1 MNGQDE
7 WPIKGID
14 MSHFI
19 KNICLSLIMLLIV
32 ALSLIFFSSKNKQK
46 NTKLTVTCTTS
57 MITDAVKKIGGDLI
71 DVHGLMGPG
80 VDPHT
85 YRATEG
91 DVRRLASAD
100 IIFYNGLY
108 LEGKMAELFK
118 KMKSSTTAIAV
129 TDNIPRTELLG
140 QADIHALYDPHIW
153 FDVQLWQYV
162 VATIRDTL
170 VAVDTDEIHQL
181 NYEQRAQSYLH
192 ELDMLH
198 EYVMKKVAQIPEE
211 QRILVTAHDAFGYFG
226 RKYNFQVIGLQGIS
240 TDADI
245 GTRDIQQLVEFIIAH
260 KVPTIFVE
268 SSIPHRTLQAVHY
281 AAQSRGWQVNI
292 GGELFSDALDAPNT
306 QAGTYIGMVRHN
318 VDTIVDGLLRIDSVT

>member
-1 MNGQDE
+1 
-7 WPIKGID
+7 
-14 MSHFI
+14 
-19 KNICLSLIMLLIV
+19 
-32 ALSLIFFSSKNKQK
+32 
-46 NTKLTVTCTTS
+46 

-71 DVHGLMGPG
+71 DVHGLMGCG

-100 IIFYNGLY
+100 IIFYNGLH

-118 KMKSSTTAIAV
+118 KMQSGTIAVAV
-129 TDNIPRTELLG
+129 TDAIPRTALLESDDAHTLLRQG
-140 QADIHALYDPHIW
+140 THDPHIW
-153 FDVQLWQYV
+153 FDVQLWQHV
-162 VATIRDTL
+162 VAKIRDTL

-181 NYEQRAQSYLH
+181 NYVQRAQSYAH

-198 EYVMKKVAQIPEE
+198 EYVLKKSAQIPQEE
-211 QRILVTAHDAFGYFG
+211 RILVTAHDAFGYFG
-226 RKYNFQVIGLQGIS
+226 RAYNFQVVGLQGIS
-240 TDADI
+240 TDSDI
-245 GTRDIQQLVEFIIAH
+245 STRDIQQLVEFIITH

-268 SSIPHRTLQAVHY
+268 SSIPYRTLQAVQY
-281 AAQSRGWQVNI
+281 AVQSRGWQVNI

-318 VDTIVDGLLRIDSVT
+318 IDTIVDGLLGGAKSTP